1 MSLGACK
8 SGATNSISPL
18 PSRRTSERSQPQQ
31 PQQPQRQKLPRRK
44 YELTSGVAS
53 LYFLATA
60 FACAP
65 LFLQP
70 AHMPNKTN

>member
-18 PSRRTSERSQPQQ
+18 PSRRTSELSQPR
-31 PQQPQRQKLPRRK
+31 QPQRQKLPRRK